1 MKYTVLFA
9 FSLLLLGG
17 CNKSFLEQRPI
28 GALDETVLATRSGV
42 NGLLIGA
49 YSLLDNNGSVSLANS
64 SLSMHVFT
72 SMASDD
78 SFVGTIPNALLA
90 SIEGFTHDPTTAIF
104 NDKWRICYSAIQR
117 CNDVLRLL
125 PKVTEIDEAEAL
137 QIAAEARFLR
147 GVYHLNTALLWGNI
161 PFIDETISYG
171 AGNYNVPNT
180 EPVWP
185 KIEADFLFAA
195 EQLTD
200 TKAEVGRANKW
211 AAKAFLVKTY
221 MFQHKFDEAAPLL
234 NDIIENGVTSN
245 GLKYDLAPHYFD
257 NFSTA
262 KKHGPEAVFVVQM
275 SVRDGAGGQNGN
287 AQDAA
292 GGPYGS
298 PATTGYGWT
307 QPTFD
312 LVNAYQTDPETGLP
326 LLTGYNDHPVK
337 TDQGITSAQA
347 FTPHA
352 GTLDSRLDWNV
363 GRRGIPFLDW
373 GVHPGQ
379 AWIRSQNVGGPF
391 TIIKHI
397 AWKSRQDT
405 DIEQRFTN
413 SPYNLIR
420 FADVL
425 LWAAEVEVEKGNLA
439 KAESYVNR
447 IRARAADPAGWV
459 KKYINDGNPD
469 EGFSSIPAANYKVGL
484 YSGQF
489 VANGQE
495 FSREAVRME
504 RRLELAL
511 EHHRFFDL
519 QRYDKGTGYMA
530 NTLNQALN
538 YHRTIAGFDYSYVAG
553 GVFTKG
559 KNEIYPIPQSQID
572 LSVTEGKP
580 ILVQNPNY

>member
-1 MKYTVLFA
+1 MKYTIFLA
-9 FSLLLLGG
+9 FLLLLGG
-17 CNKSFLEQRPI
+17 CNENFLEQRPI
-28 GALDETVLATRSGV
+28 GALDETVLATESGV

-49 YSLLDNNGSVSLANS
+49 YSLLDGNGSVGSGDSFIGMNVLA
-64 SLSMHVFT
+64 SMP
-72 SMASDD
+72 SDD

-90 SIEGFTHDPTTAIF
+90 SIEGYTYDPTTTVF
-104 NDKWRICYSAIQR
+104 NTKWRVQYAAIQR
-117 CNDVLRLL
+117 CNDVLRIL
-125 PKVTEIDEAEAL
+125 PKVEQGESEAT
-137 QIAAEARFLR
+137 QIEAEARFLR
-147 GVYHLNTALLWGNI
+147 AVYHLNTLLLWRNI
-161 PFIDETISYG
+161 PFIDETISYSS
-171 AGNYNVPNT
+171 GNYNVSNT

-185 KIEADFLFAA
+185 KIEADFQFAA
-195 EQLTD
+195 DHLTD

-211 AAKAFLVKTY
+211 AAKAFLVKAY

-234 NDIIENGVTSN
+234 DDIIENGVTSN

-257 NFSTA
+257 NFSTS

-275 SVRDGAGGQNGN
+275 SVRDGANGQNGN
-287 AQDAA
+287 TLEAS

-307 QPTFD
+307 QPKFD

-326 LLTGYNDHPVK
+326 LLNNYNDHPVK
-337 TDQGITSAQA
+337 TDQGISSAEA
-347 FTPHA
+347 FIPHD
-352 GTLDSRLDWNV
+352 GPLDSRLDWNV

-391 TIIKHI
+391 SVIKHI
-397 AWKSRQDT
+397 AWKNRKDT

-439 KAESYVNR
+439 KAETYVNR
-447 IRARAADPAGWV
+447 IRARAANPEGWV
-459 KKYINDGNPD
+459 KKYINDNNPD
-469 EGFSSIPAANYKVGL
+469 EGFSSTPAANYKVGL
-484 YSGQF
+484 YTGQF

-511 EHHRFFDL
+511 EHHRLFDL
-519 QRYDKGTGYMA
+519 QRYDNGSGYMA
-530 NTLNQALN
+530 NTLNRALS
-538 YHRTIAGFDYSYVAG
+538 YHRTIVGFDYSYVAEG
-553 GVFTKG
+553 TFTQG
-559 KNEIYPIPQSQID
+559 KNEIYPIPQAQID
-572 LSVTEGKP
+572 LSMKEGKLT
-580 ILVQNPNY
+580 LVQNPNY